1 MSAVEP
7 LLAIMARLRDPDGG
21 CPWDLEQTFA
31 TIAPYTLEEA
41 YEVADAI
48 DRGDLDDLKDE
59 LGDLLLQVVFHA
71 RMAEEAGAF
80 AFGDV
85 VAAICDKMVRRHPHV
100 FAAQGWA
107 NAEGGRVPGAAGAG
121 QAKDSGE
128 VLRNW
133 DAIKRAERA
142 AKGEA
147 DASALAGIS
156 RGLPEWLRAVKLQH
170 KAAKVG
176 FDWPGP
182 TPVIAKLHE
191 EIDEVRA
198 EFDAVAADP
207 GDAAARDRLEDE
219 IGDVLFVCANL
230 ARHAKVDV
238 GSALRRAN
246 AKFERRFRAMEAL
259 AAADGGLAGK
269 TLDAQDRYW
278 AQAKAAERE
287 ESMQERLQQRQ
298 GTPVAAEA
306 APAGGLRNFAGE

>member
-1 MSAVEP
+1 MSDIAE

-21 CPWDLEQTFA
+21 CPWDLQQDFA
-31 TIAPYTLEEA
+31 TIAPYTIEEA

-48 DRGDLDDLKDE
+48 DRGDMADLRDE

-100 FAAQGWA
+100 FAAGT
-107 NAEGGRVPGAAGAG
+107 AEAVGDSAA
-121 QAKDSGE
+121 

-133 DAIKRAERA
+133 DAIKRAERD
-142 AKGEA
+142 AKGEV
-147 DASALAGIS
+147 DASALAGIA
-156 RGLPEWLRAVKLQH
+156 RGLPEWQRAVKLQH

-176 FDWPGP
+176 FDWHSPA
-182 TPVIAKLHE
+182 PVLDKLRE

-207 GDAAARDRLEDE
+207 DDAAARDRLEDE
-219 IGDVLFVCANL
+219 LGDVLFVCANL

-246 AKFERRFRAMEAL
+246 AKFERRFRAMEAM
-259 AAADGGLAGK
+259 AAADGGLAGQS
-269 TLDAQDRYW
+269 LDAQDRYW
-278 AQAKAAERE
+278 VRAKLAERDK
-287 ESMQERLQQRQ
+287 
-298 GTPVAAEA
+298 P
-306 APAGGLRNFAGE
+306 